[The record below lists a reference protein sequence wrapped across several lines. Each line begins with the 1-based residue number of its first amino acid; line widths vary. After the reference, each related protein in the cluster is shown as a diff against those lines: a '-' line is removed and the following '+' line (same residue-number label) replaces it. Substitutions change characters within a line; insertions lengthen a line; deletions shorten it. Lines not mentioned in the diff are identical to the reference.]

1 MEKIFPPGF
10 FTTSVHLIAHLPY
23 EARVCGSVQYRWMYM
38 FERFLGSLKKKITN
52 KAHIEAS
59 ICSAYIFEELSMF
72 ASYYFETPIRSKR
85 IRPSRNDDVAS
96 SSSSSMRF
104 SIFNHP
110 GRGHGK
116 STLGYIVGEELKVA
130 YTYILLNCA
139 EVRPYYE
146 IFSDFIESQGHSN
159 VDHIIAR
166 DFSEWFSAYVMNP
179 YNGVSDP
186 LITALA
192 CGLNSRAQ
200 SRPAY
205 IVGGYT
211 FHTRSYGIGKKTYN
225 SGVCVRSSN
234 YNNSSTDW
242 IGTLEE
248 VLEVEILSP
257 LKLQVVLFNCT
268 WVDPVRGMRAHDKY
282 NIVDVKLDCVYRVF
296 EPFILAQQA
305 TQVFFLEYPMGR
317 TASLRGW
324 KCACK
329 VRARNVI
336 QGEWKSVDD
345 EPYQVE
351 ETEPPPIVD
360 VMEGFIELQ
369 DPGIEIDIPLVE
381 VLQAT
386 PTDDIAQNVT
396 EYAEEYGDED
406 ERGEEDNNQSDPDD
420 VICEED
426 NNNSDE
432 EV

>member
-10 FTTSVHLIAHLPY
+10 FTASVHLIVHLPY

-38 FERFLGSLKKKITN
+38 FERFLGRLKKKITN

-59 ICSAYIFEELSMF
+59 ICSAYIDEELSTF
-72 ASYYFETPIRSKR
+72 ASYYFESSIRSKR
-85 IRPSRNDDVAS
+85 IRPSRNDVGAS
-96 SSSSSMRF
+96 SSTTSMSF

-110 GRGHGK
+110 GRAHGK
-116 STLGYIVGEELKVA
+116 STLRYIVGEELKVA

-146 IFSDFIESQGHSN
+146 IYANFIESQGHTN
-159 VDHIIAR
+159 VDHIIANN
-166 DFSEWFSAYVMNP
+166 FAEWFSAYVMNP

-186 LITALA
+186 LIKALA
-192 CGLNSRAQ
+192 FGLNARAQ

-248 VLEVEILSP
+248 VLEVELLGP

-268 WVDPVRGMRAHDKY
+268 WVDPVRGMRAHEKY

-329 VRARNVI
+329 VRARNAI
-336 QGEWKSVDD
+336 QGEWKIVDD
-345 EPYQVE
+345 EPYQAE
-351 ETEPPPIVD
+351 ETEPPPTVEI
-360 VMEGFIELQ
+360 MEGFLELQ
-369 DPGIEIDIPLVE
+369 DPGIEINIPLVE
-381 VLQAT
+381 VLEAV
-386 PTDDIAQNVT
+386 PTNDNTQNVT
-396 EYAEEYGDED
+396 EFGEVYGDED
-406 ERGEEDNNQSDPDD
+406 EIDTNNQSDPDD
-420 VICEED
+420 EVRNEED
-426 NNNSDE
+426 NNNSE
-432 EV
+432 EEG